1 MKKISTVYDLALAG
15 AVLVIAAVCFL
26 AFRGGAD
33 GGLRAEI
40 TIDGEKYAVID
51 LGENESRE
59 ITLPT
64 DPELTVLAEPGAVS
78 VIKAG
83 CRDKICV
90 KRGRLTKAG
99 DTAVCLPAKVTVS
112 VVGGKNESG
121 VDAVVY

>member
-1 MKKISTVYDLALAG
+1 MKKISTIYDFALAG

-26 AFRGGAD
+26 AFRGGRD

-40 TIDGEKYAVID
+40 TIDGERYAVID
-51 LGENESRE
+51 LSENETRE
-59 ITLPT
+59 IKLPT
-64 DPELTVLAEPGAVS
+64 EPGVTVLAEPGAVS
-78 VIKAG
+78 VSSAG

-90 KRGRLTKAG
+90 KRGRLTRAG

-112 VVGGKNESG
+112 VIGGRNESG